1 MNEKQLMSQLAQQSE
16 TIDQLMDAL
25 HDAICRPQGVVPESA
40 NQFYDSRRAGIAN
53 MIYEAKKKAQ
63 ARDQR

>member
-1 MNEKQLMSQLAQQSE
+1 MADVKLMSQLAQQAK

-63 ARDQR
+63 KHDQR